1 MAAFRLSKWYLDCVT
16 DSGDTSIAYTGAI
29 DWGMVRLHYS
39 SLLESTANGIKV
51 RHSVRERN
59 EPKTKDDSISW
70 RTNALHIDALWQ
82 ADSVALRETL
92 FRCEDGSVEWHCL
105 MPRARTRFGARFG
118 LGYAENLI
126 MTIPPWQL
134 PIENLRWGRFTSASD
149 WVVWIDWQGEFSRRI
164 VYLNGE
170 SAPTLVLED
179 ARIKF
184 VDGALLTMDRSL
196 VIRDGPLGTTTLS
209 AIPGVRRTFPA
220 RLLQV
225 HESKWRSRARLE
237 LPNGSGVEGWVIH
250 ERVRWPK

>member
-16 DSGDTSIAYTGAI
+16 DSGDTSIAYTGAMH
-29 DWGMVRLHYS
+29 WGMVRLHYA
-39 SLLESTANGIKV
+39 SLLESTANRIKV
-51 RHSVRERN
+51 RHSLRERN
-59 EPKTKDDSISW
+59 EPKIQGDSISW
-70 RTNALHIDALWQ
+70 RAKALHIDARWE
-82 ADSVALRETL
+82 ADSVGLREMI
-92 FRCEDGSVEWHCL
+92 FRCDRGSVEWHCL
-105 MPRARTRFGARFG
+105 MPRARAQFGARFG

-134 PIENLRWGRFTSASD
+134 PIESLRWGRFTSASD

-184 VDGALLTMDRSL
+184 VDGALLSMDRSL
-196 VIRDGPLGTTTLS
+196 VIRDGPLGTAALA
-209 AIPGVRRTFPA
+209 AIPGVRKTFPA

-225 HESKWRSRARLE
+225 NESKWRSRARLQ
-237 LPNGSGVEGWVIH
+237 LPNGSAVDGWVIH
-250 ERVRWPK
+250 ERVNWPK